1 MSVDDLVDSTRDTT
15 HWRKLVAKA
24 SVCAAEDRL
33 GQGIGNDD
41 GHYE

>member
-15 HWRKLVAKA
+15 HWRKLVVES

-33 GQGIGNDD
+33 GQWMMMDILSN
-41 GHYE
+41 